1 MGQSEI
7 TIPNSQNPQTQTTSD
22 KKLSRNDFIFQYK
35 IGRGGFSKVWK
46 VQLKKTKQFFALKE
60 MSKVKIID
68 KHSEESIKNER
79 EILSKLKN
87 DFIINIY
94 FAFQDFSNLY
104 LVMDYLKGG
113 DLRYHISKNNNFT
126 ESQTKFFI
134 SNIIL
139 GLKYIHSKNIIH
151 RDLKPENLILDSKGY
166 IRITDF
172 GISKI
177 NEEDNS
183 NETSGTPGY
192 MAPEVLFIQN
202 HSFIS
207 DFFALGIIGFEL
219 CFGYR
224 PYIGRNRKEIKD
236 VILYKQAKINFCDL
250 PCNYSKDFASFING
264 LIIRKPN
271 LRLGFKNGFY
281 DLFNH
286 PWLKNVN
293 WKLIQ
298 EKKIKAPYIPD
309 LSVENYDKEYCEMS
323 EKIGND
329 TLERYYEYMNNDS
342 FNDVFKDYFY
352 FNYDNKEIC
361 KNYKSNSRN
370 FNFGNKGKNCFS
382 DNFNYNNKINSFYLQ
397 KSERDNNNYD
407 NKTSLCMKNNLKQLN
422 KSNSVL
428 IMPFKSYNP
437 NNEKSISKG
446 KRKDSYKRVIYNNN
460 KLKNTYDN
468 NRIYCNKIKIKNNKM
483 KKKLNVS
490 NCNNKRNLLHNL
502 IKEKV
507 EKRKIK
513 SPIKKTRSNNNKSQ
527 IEEMMENESFHFID
541 NIDEDISQNIS
552 KDLSQNI
559 SYISEDISQ
568 NIRENI
574 FINIKENIPLNSNRN
589 HYKKIS
595 LDIPQTNRKI
605 YQKQFN
611 SNIPVY
617 KSKIM
622 SWVNKSSIT
631 KSYNNKDKI
640 TLSTTNILSNENKEN
655 INYNNTNKKKIIS
668 SKKIHYIKPLININK
683 KANISNNS
691 SRISKNS
698 TKNSENSVNKLQRN
712 NSTHFSP
719 LQNNI
724 KKNTKN
730 KKMLIPKSNN
740 NIYKINNNDNTIKM
754 NILNVCN
761 NSFSKRK
768 TSAK

>member
-7 TIPNSQNPQTQTTSD
+7 TIPNSQNPSIQTTSD
-22 KKLSRNDFIFQYK
+22 KKLSRNDFNFLNI

-46 VQLKKTKQFFALKE
+46 VQLKKTKEYFALKE

-68 KHSEESIKNER
+68 KHSEQSIKNER

-104 LVMDYLKGG
+104 LIMDYLKGG
-113 DLRYHISKNNNFT
+113 DLRYHISNNNYFT
-126 ESQTKFFI
+126 ETQTKFFI

-172 GISKI
+172 GISKE

-236 VILYKQAKINFCDL
+236 VILCKQAKINFCDL

-271 LRLGFKNGFY
+271 LRLGFKNGFV

-293 WKLIQ
+293 WNLIK
-298 EKKIKAPYIPD
+298 EKKIKAPFIPD
-309 LSVENYDKEYCEMS
+309 LNVENYDKEYCEMS

-329 TLERYYEYMNNDS
+329 TLERYYEYMNNDY
-342 FNDVFKDYFY
+342 FNYIFKDYFY
-352 FNYDNKEIC
+352 YNYDNKEIC
-361 KNYKSNSRN
+361 KNNKSNSRN
-370 FNFGNKGKNCFS
+370 FNFGNKGKNCISNNS
-382 DNFNYNNKINSFYLQ
+382 DYNNKIKSFYLQ

-407 NKTSLCMKNNLKQLN
+407 NKTIFCMKNNLKYLN

-428 IMPFKSYNP
+428 IMSFKSENQT
-437 NNEKSISKG
+437 NEKTISKG
-446 KRKDSYKRVIYNNN
+446 KRKYSYKSSVYNDN
-460 KLKNTYDN
+460 KFKNTYDN
-468 NRIYCNKIKIKNNKM
+468 NRSYCDKNNKCKSQNNNM
-483 KKKLNVS
+483 KQKLNVS
-490 NCNNKRNLLHNL
+490 NSNNKRNLFHNL
-502 IKEKV
+502 IKENVK
-507 EKRKIK
+507 KRNIK
-513 SPIKKTRSNNNKSQ
+513 TLIKKTRTHNNKSEIQ
-527 IEEMMENESFHFID
+527 EMMENLSFHFIE
-541 NIDEDISQNIS
+541 NINEDISQNIS
-552 KDLSQNI
+552 QDI
-559 SYISEDISQ
+559 SKNISEDISQ
-568 NIRENI
+568 NIKKNTY
-574 FINIKENIPLNSNRN
+574 INIKENIPLNSNRT

-595 LDIPQTNRKI
+595 LDIPQTSRKI

-611 SNIPVY
+611 NNIPVY
-617 KSKIM
+617 NSKIM

-631 KSYNNKDKI
+631 KSNNNNPDKI
-640 TLSTTNILSNENKEN
+640 SLSTTNIFSNENKEN
-655 INYNNTNKKKIIS
+655 INHTNSNKNKIIS
-668 SKKIHYIKPLININK
+668 SKKVQYIKPLIKINK
-683 KANISNNS
+683 KSNISINS

-698 TKNSENSVNKLQRN
+698 TKNSDNSSNNLQRN

-719 LQNNI
+719 SQ
-724 KKNTKN
+724 KNTITTTKN

-740 NIYKINNNDNTIKM
+740 NLYKTNNNDNTIKM
-754 NILNVCN
+754 KTLNICKKP
-761 NSFSKRK
+761 FFKK
-768 TSAK
+768 KD

>member
-7 TIPNSQNPQTQTTSD
+7 TIPNSQNPSIQTTSD
-22 KKLSRNDFIFQYK
+22 KKLSRNDFNFLNI

-46 VQLKKTKQFFALKE
+46 VQLKKTKEYFALKE

-68 KHSEESIKNER
+68 KHSEQSIKNER

-104 LVMDYLKGG
+104 LIMDYLKGG
-113 DLRYHISKNNNFT
+113 DLRYHISNNNYFT
-126 ESQTKFFI
+126 ETQTKFFI

-172 GISKI
+172 GISKE

-224 PYIGRNRKEIKD
+224 PYIGRSRKEIKD
-236 VILYKQAKINFCDL
+236 VILCKQAKINFCDL

-271 LRLGFKNGFY
+271 LRLGFKNGFV

-293 WKLIQ
+293 WNLIK
-298 EKKIKAPYIPD
+298 EKKIKAPFIPD
-309 LSVENYDKEYCEMS
+309 LNVENYDKEYCEMS

-329 TLERYYEYMNNDS
+329 TLERYYEYMNNDY
-342 FNDVFKDYFY
+342 FNYIFKDYFY
-352 FNYDNKEIC
+352 YNYDNKEIC
-361 KNYKSNSRN
+361 KNNKSNSRN

-382 DNFNYNNKINSFYLQ
+382 NNSDYNNKIKSFYLQ

-407 NKTSLCMKNNLKQLN
+407 NKTIFCMKNNLKYLN

-428 IMPFKSYNP
+428 IMSFKSENQT
-437 NNEKSISKG
+437 NEKSISKG
-446 KRKDSYKRVIYNNN
+446 KRKYSYKSSVYNDN
-460 KLKNTYDN
+460 KFKNTYDN
-468 NRIYCNKIKIKNNKM
+468 NRSYCDKNNKCKSQNNNM
-483 KKKLNVS
+483 KQKLNVS
-490 NCNNKRNLLHNL
+490 NSNNKRNLFHNL
-502 IKEKV
+502 IKENVK
-507 EKRKIK
+507 KRNIK
-513 SPIKKTRSNNNKSQ
+513 TLIKKTRTHNNKSEIQ
-527 IEEMMENESFHFID
+527 EMMENLSFHFIE
-541 NIDEDISQNIS
+541 NINEDISQNIS
-552 KDLSQNI
+552 QDI
-559 SYISEDISQ
+559 SKNISEDISQ
-568 NIRENI
+568 YIKKNTY
-574 FINIKENIPLNSNRN
+574 INIKENIPLNSNRT

-595 LDIPQTNRKI
+595 LDIPQTSRKI

-611 SNIPVY
+611 NNIPVY
-617 KSKIM
+617 NSKIM

-631 KSYNNKDKI
+631 KSNNNNDKI
-640 TLSTTNILSNENKEN
+640 SLSTTNIFSNENKEN
-655 INYNNTNKKKIIS
+655 INHTNSNKNKIIS
-668 SKKIHYIKPLININK
+668 SKKVQYIKPLIKINK
-683 KANISNNS
+683 KSNISINS

-698 TKNSENSVNKLQRN
+698 TKNSDNSSNNLQRN

-719 LQNNI
+719 SQ
-724 KKNTKN
+724 KNTITTTKN

-740 NIYKINNNDNTIKM
+740 NLYKTNNNDNTIKM
-754 NILNVCN
+754 KTLNICKKP
-761 NSFSKRK
+761 FFKK
-768 TSAK
+768 KD